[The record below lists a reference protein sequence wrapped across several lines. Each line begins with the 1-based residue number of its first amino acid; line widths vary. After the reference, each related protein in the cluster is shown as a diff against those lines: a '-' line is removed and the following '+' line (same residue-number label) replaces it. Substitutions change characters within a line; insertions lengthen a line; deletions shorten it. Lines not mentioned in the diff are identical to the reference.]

1 MTDESSSIDPDV
13 ERALEEDREITPLT
27 IAERYQRGE
36 LTRDEVIQELI
47 DYDYLPQDRV
57 PDDMTVDVA
66 MYIDGSWDDMETALG
81 RNLIDAEIYQLVL
94 DAVRERESWP
104 PPTAGS

>member
-1 MTDESSSIDPDV
+1 MADESSSIEPDV

-27 IAERYQRGE
+27 ISERYQRGE

-47 DYDYLPQDRV
+47 DYDYLPQDRI
-57 PDDMTVDVA
+57 PDDMTVDTA

-94 DAVRERESWP
+94 DALRERETWP